1 MRGRGNGHSIDFRC
15 LMHNLKTR
23 LQLMAICESRVTT
36 PMVATNEKSP
46 KFSQLLLFYAG
57 KQHDS
62 WLIEGSKNGSLE

>member
-1 MRGRGNGHSIDFRC
+1 
-15 LMHNLKTR
+15 
-23 LQLMAICESRVTT
+23 MAICESRVT

-46 KFSQLLLFYAG
+46 NFSQLLLFYAE